1 MSSSNIRIQ
10 RAYLLE
16 MKFSQEV
23 SEAEDFHRSLP
34 DRLHTAN
41 GSGAAP
47 YVKAALR
54 DVKSYRDS
62 KNYRKIPVGYSAGK
76 CAAHCH

>member
-1 MSSSNIRIQ
+1 
-10 RAYLLE
+10 
-16 MKFSQEV
+16 MKLKIFNRLV
-23 SEAEDFHRSLP
+23 P
-34 DRLHTAN
+34 DRLHIAN

-76 CAAHCH
+76 CAALDHIAWY